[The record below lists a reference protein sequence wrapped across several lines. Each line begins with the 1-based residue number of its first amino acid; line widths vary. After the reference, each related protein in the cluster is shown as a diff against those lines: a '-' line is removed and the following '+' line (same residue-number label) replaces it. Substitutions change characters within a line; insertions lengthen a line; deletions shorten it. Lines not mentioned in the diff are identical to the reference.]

1 MVSFL
6 SSKMLVA
13 SSSLRASI
21 MMRPII
27 SNRFV
32 LGNAVK
38 FMSSAPKR
46 EYLLLDYR
54 GANNCVAVITLNRPK
69 ALNALSDP
77 LMQEL
82 NCTIAE
88 AEAQPN
94 VAAIVITGSEKAFAA
109 GADIKQMQTRNFVQV
124 YKDNFLS
131 GWDRVSSSPRVV
143 IAAVNG
149 YALGGGCELAMM
161 ADIILA
167 GEKAKFGQPEINL
180 GTIPGAGGTQRLVRA
195 IGKSRAMQLCL
206 TGEMIN
212 AKQACDWGLVSAVYP
227 PDQLVDEAVKLGEKI
242 ASKSKV
248 ALQICKEAIN
258 KSYDLSLTEGLRVE
272 KQLFYSTFATND
284 RKEGMTAFVEKREPR
299 FTDS

>member
-1 MVSFL
+1 M
-6 SSKMLVA
+6 
-13 SSSLRASI
+13 
-21 MMRPII
+21 
-27 SNRFV
+27 
-32 LGNAVK
+32 
-38 FMSSAPKR
+38 
-46 EYLLLDYR
+46 LLDYR

-109 GADIKQMQTRNFVQV
+109 AQSRQFNKDNHTSVAVPPPTGADIKQMQTRNFVQV

-258 KSYDLSLTEGLRVE
+258 KLKLGNQRCT
-272 KQLFYSTFATND
+272 
-284 RKEGMTAFVEKREPR
+284 
-299 FTDS
+299 

>member
-1 MVSFL
+1 
-6 SSKMLVA
+6 
-13 SSSLRASI
+13 
-21 MMRPII
+21 MRPTIA
-27 SNRFV
+27 NRFV
-32 LGNAVK
+32 QGNAVK
-38 FMSSAPKR
+38 FMSSGSAPKR

-69 ALNALSDP
+69 VLNALSDP

-109 GADIKQMQTRNFVQV
+109 GADVKQMQAKTKNFVQV

-131 GWDRVSSSPRVV
+131 GWDRVSFSPRVV

-167 GEKAKFGQPEINL
+167 GEKAKFGQLEINI

-212 AKQACDWGLVSAVYP
+212 AKQACDWGFGPPEISGSTEDGGKENIMISDCLDDEVVASDGLVEES
-227 PDQLVDEAVKLGEKI
+227 E
-242 ASKSKV
+242 
-248 ALQICKEAIN
+248 
-258 KSYDLSLTEGLRVE
+258 
-272 KQLFYSTFATND
+272 
-284 RKEGMTAFVEKREPR
+284 
-299 FTDS
+299 TDCGYE